1 MASTFIVMTDVLSH
15 LRKFYV
21 SPYLRIDTESH
32 ISYNI
37 NRKVVITMEIT
48 VGMKGEVATLA
59 EREDTAKEVGSG
71 DLLVY
76 ATPCMVALMEGAAC
90 EAIAEAIG
98 DSQTTVGTALNIE
111 HISATPVGL
120 EVRAEAEVTAVEGK
134 VITFRVTAYD
144 EVGEIGRGT
153 HTRVLVNS
161 QKFLE
166 KAYAKL

>member
-1 MASTFIVMTDVLSH
+1 
-15 LRKFYV
+15 
-21 SPYLRIDTESH
+21 
-32 ISYNI
+32 
-37 NRKVVITMEIT
+37 MEIT
-48 VGMKGEVATLA
+48 VGMKAAVETLV

-90 EAIAEAIG
+90 EAIAEALS

-120 EVRAEAEVTAVEGK
+120 EVRAEAEVTSVEGK
-134 VITFRVTAYD
+134 VISFAVRAYD
-144 EVGEIGRGT
+144 ESGEIGNGT
-153 HTRVLVNS
+153 HKRVIVNG

>member
-1 MASTFIVMTDVLSH
+1 
-15 LRKFYV
+15 
-21 SPYLRIDTESH
+21 
-32 ISYNI
+32 
-37 NRKVVITMEIT
+37 MEIT
-48 VGMKGEVATLA
+48 VGMRGEVFTTA

-90 EAIAEAIG
+90 EAIAEALG
-98 DSQTTVGTALNIE
+98 ENQTTVGTALNIE

-120 EVRAEAEVTAVEGK
+120 EVRAEAEVTSVEGK
-134 VITFRVTAYD
+134 IITFRVTAYD
-144 EVGEIGRGT
+144 EIGEIGHGT
-153 HTRVLVNS
+153 HTRVIVNS